1 MLKTN
6 SCTVGAPQ
14 SFGSLLST
22 PISSDCVKNNT
33 EKEILP
39 YFDLLPT
46 GQYISKILSVSEGVY
61 GNKPYIDCVHEL
73 ADGGGKV
80 YRVKFRYFAPTE
92 TTALRKKMAEYKFKG
107 LMSEALDALEE
118 SVTISPRPGSVKYVY
133 ISDRALVTPAAS
145 SPPPAKKPSPSGKRI
160 YFGSQANRPSKLST
174 KAELLEVDE
183 DDEDDLLLDEDEE

>member
-1 MLKTN
+1 MNKNLD
-6 SCTVGAPQ
+6 CTTSASK

-22 PISSDCVKNNT
+22 TISSDCVKNNT

-80 YRVKFRYFAPTE
+80 YRVKFRYFAPAE
-92 TTALRKKMAEYKFKG
+92 TNALLDKLAEYKLVG
-107 LMSEALDALEE
+107 SMAEALDALEE
-118 SVTISPRPGSVKYVY
+118 NVTISPRPGSAKYVF
-133 ISDRALVTPAAS
+133 ISQRALATPTAS
-145 SPPPAKKPSPSGKRI
+145 PPAKKTSSLGKLSKKAKSSL
-160 YFGSQANRPSKLST
+160 GSQSRQS
-174 KAELLEVDE
+174 LLDDDDPEFDDFLE
-183 DDEDDLLLDEDEE
+183 DDDE